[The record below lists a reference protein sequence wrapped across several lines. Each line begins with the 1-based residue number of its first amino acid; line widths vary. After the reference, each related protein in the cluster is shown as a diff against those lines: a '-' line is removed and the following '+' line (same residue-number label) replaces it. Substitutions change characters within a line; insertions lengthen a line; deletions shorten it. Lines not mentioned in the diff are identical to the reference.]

1 MEQSGGRS
9 RILCWEL
16 VGLIC
21 FAGGDTSKQGNPGK
35 PGNPGNPGKPGKP
48 GKPWKPWKPMKP
60 KENEEKQGDPLQST
74 KEILSNQWD
83 SFLNRGNTL
92 PLSGNAKR
100 LRVMVGIVLLVED
113 IVCWRG
119 SDTEGTKGNEG
130 RRWRGVGPAGR
141 PSLFSF
147 GGSVILKSDSNM
159 TKEEAKEKF
168 GDNIINELLSL
179 GAEPTNV
186 CRNDDIVEWC
196 SDGCIKVG
204 DIEVWAYYY
213 FYEGEN
219 PDLCNWE
226 DRMKIDTKECFW

>member
-9 RILCWEL
+9 WFLRWEL
-16 VGLIC
+16 VGLVC
-21 FAGGDTSKQGNPGK
+21 FAGGDTSKQGK
-35 PGNPGNPGKPGKP
+35 PRETKGNQG
-48 GKPWKPWKPMKP
+48 KPMKP
-60 KENEEKQGDPLQST
+60 KENKEKQGEPLQST

-83 SFLNRGNTL
+83 SFLNGGNTL

-100 LRVMVGIVLLVED
+100 LRVMVGIVLLVVD

-147 GGSVILKSDSNM
+147 GGSIVN
-159 TKEEAKEKF
+159 
-168 GDNIINELLSL
+168 NLLSL

-186 CRNDDIVEWC
+186 VRQDGLIEWK
-196 SDGCIKVG
+196 SDGYIEVG
-204 DIEVWAYYY
+204 GVQVWAYYY
-213 FYEGEN
+213 FEDGE
-219 PDLCNWE
+219 DVDRCDWE
-226 DRMKIDTKECFW
+226 DHMEIEVEECWI

>member
-1 MEQSGGRS
+1 MLGVGGVDLFCGRGHLQT
-9 RILCWEL
+9 R
-16 VGLIC
+16 
-21 FAGGDTSKQGNPGK
+21 GNHG
-35 PGNPGNPGKPGKP
+35 
-48 GKPWKPWKPMKP
+48 KPMKP
-60 KENEEKQGDPLQST
+60 KENKEKQGEPLQST

-100 LRVMVGIVLLVED
+100 LRVMVGIVLLVVD

-147 GGSVILKSDSNM
+147 GGSIVN
-159 TKEEAKEKF
+159 
-168 GDNIINELLSL
+168 NLLSL

-186 CRNDDIVEWC
+186 VRQDGLIEWK
-196 SDGCIKVG
+196 SDGYIEVG
-204 DIEVWAYYY
+204 GVQVWAYYY
-213 FYEGEN
+213 FEDGE
-219 PDLCNWE
+219 DVDRCDWE
-226 DRMKIDTKECFW
+226 DHMEIEVEECWI

>member
-9 RILCWEL
+9 RVLCWEL

-35 PGNPGNPGKPGKP
+35 TKGTQG
-48 GKPWKPWKPMKP
+48 KPMKP
-60 KENEEKQGDPLQST
+60 KENKEKQGEPLQST

-83 SFLNRGNTL
+83 SFLNGGNTL

-100 LRVMVGIVLLVED
+100 LRVMVGIVLLVVD

-147 GGSVILKSDSNM
+147 GGSIVN
-159 TKEEAKEKF
+159 
-168 GDNIINELLSL
+168 NLLSL

-186 CRNDDIVEWC
+186 VRQDGLIEWK
-196 SDGCIKVG
+196 SDGYIEVG
-204 DIEVWAYYY
+204 GVQVWAYYY
-213 FYEGEN
+213 FEDGE
-219 PDLCNWE
+219 DVDRCDWE
-226 DRMKIDTKECFW
+226 DHMEIEVEECWI

>member
-9 RILCWEL
+9 RVLCWEL
-16 VGLIC
+16 VGLVC
-21 FAGGDTSKQGNPGK
+21 FAGGDTSKQGK
-35 PGNPGNPGKPGKP
+35 PRETKGNQG
-48 GKPWKPWKPMKP
+48 KPMKP
-60 KENEEKQGDPLQST
+60 KENKEKQGEPLQST

-83 SFLNRGNTL
+83 SFLNGGNTL

-100 LRVMVGIVLLVED
+100 LRVMVGIVLLVVD

-147 GGSVILKSDSNM
+147 GGSIVN
-159 TKEEAKEKF
+159 
-168 GDNIINELLSL
+168 NLLSL

-186 CRNDDIVEWC
+186 VRQDGLIEWK
-196 SDGCIKVG
+196 SDGYIEVG
-204 DIEVWAYYY
+204 GVQVWAYYY
-213 FYEGEN
+213 FEDGE
-219 PDLCNWE
+219 DVDRCDWE
-226 DRMKIDTKECFW
+226 DHMEIEVEECWI

>member
-9 RILCWEL
+9 RVLCWEL

-21 FAGGDTSKQGNPGK
+21 FAGGDTSKKGNQG
-35 PGNPGNPGKPGKP
+35 
-48 GKPWKPWKPMKP
+48 KPMKP
-60 KENEEKQGDPLQST
+60 KENKEKQGEPLQST
-74 KEILSNQWD
+74 KEILSNQWY
-83 SFLNRGNTL
+83 SFLNGGNTL

-100 LRVMVGIVLLVED
+100 LRVMVGIVLLVVD

-147 GGSVILKSDSNM
+147 GGSIVN
-159 TKEEAKEKF
+159 
-168 GDNIINELLSL
+168 NLLSL

-186 CRNDDIVEWC
+186 VRQDGLIEWK
-196 SDGCIKVG
+196 SDGYIEVG
-204 DIEVWAYYY
+204 GVQVWAYYY
-213 FYEGEN
+213 FEDGE
-219 PDLCNWE
+219 DVDRCDWE
-226 DRMKIDTKECFW
+226 DHMEIEVEECWI

>member
-9 RILCWEL
+9 LVLCWEL

-21 FAGGDTSKQGNPGK
+21 FAGGDTSKQGK
-35 PGNPGNPGKPGKP
+35 PG
-48 GKPWKPWKPMKP
+48 KPMKP
-60 KENEEKQGDPLQST
+60 KENKEKQGEPLQST

-100 LRVMVGIVLLVED
+100 LLVLLVVD

-147 GGSVILKSDSNM
+147 GGSVILK
-159 TKEEAKEKF
+159 
-168 GDNIINELLSL
+168 I
-179 GAEPTNV
+179 
-186 CRNDDIVEWC
+186 
-196 SDGCIKVG
+196 
-204 DIEVWAYYY
+204 
-213 FYEGEN
+213 
-219 PDLCNWE
+219 
-226 DRMKIDTKECFW
+226 